1 MPHRARIL
9 DLFSQVL
16 ELCREGDVLIWL
28 SLRRDGPIPACH
40 IPPIMVTTL
49 LLLKFHIH
57 ESVIGLNA
65 GYAFILQVQV
75 KDHS

>member
-1 MPHRARIL
+1 MPHRTRIL
-9 DLFSQVL
+9 DLFSQVF

-28 SLRRDGPIPACH
+28 SLRRDSPIPACH
-40 IPPIMVTTL
+40 KPPIMVTAL

-65 GYAFILQVQV
+65 GDAFILQVQV
-75 KDHS
+75 KDHT